1 MRLYIRLAAIGALCE
16 VLFRNST
23 DFPLFSEVMM
33 PVRRRIEFDDQVWHA
48 LQHLCLETGKG
59 LQEVADEAFRDL
71 LRKRRR
77 PVTLRD
83 GLRESLRMIPANEQP
98 KATIY
103 RLRPRG

>member
-1 MRLYIRLAAIGALCE
+1 
-16 VLFRNST
+16 
-23 DFPLFSEVMM
+23 M

-48 LQHLCLETGKG
+48 LKHLCLETGKG

-77 PVTLRD
+77 PVTLRE

-98 KATIY
+98 MATVY
-103 RLRPRG
+103 RLRRRG